1 MVCACNN
8 FFLNFYSNCSSYI
21 FVISI
26 IWAST
31 VTAQQ
36 YHSNYY
42 EDTHN
47 SFNSKGVCT
56 INGEVFYGIDCWCYS
71 NKVGAVFF
79 TILTILFVLFFF
91 LNGCCW
97 ACIFQCYRSF
107 RGRDRDDDFRDI
119 GSLRSSIR
127 RSSMRK
133 SDIETPIN

>member
-1 MVCACNN
+1 M
-8 FFLNFYSNCSSYI
+8 L
-21 FVISI
+21 SI
-26 IWAST
+26 ILVSVT
-31 VTAQQ
+31 NCTAQQ

-56 INGEVFYGIDCWCYS
+56 INGEAFYGIDCWCYS
-71 NKVGAVFF
+71 NKVGAVFITVF
-79 TILTILFVLFFF
+79 IILLVIFFF
-91 LNGCCW
+91 INGCIW
-97 ACIFQCYRSF
+97 GCIFQCYKSF
-107 RGRDRDDDFRDI
+107 RGRNNDDEFRDL